1 MPTPPKMVRL
11 EQIIRKHFAKNDPNT
26 RVIVF
31 TSFRDSVHDIVRAL
45 REVTVGGRIDA
56 VGEPKKK
63 AENGQK
69 SLTDMFKNANVGEDN
84 KKPANS
90 NPNHTESRIK
100 VAEFI
105 GQGDTTRGGGGGKGA
120 AGAGHAREPGGQTQQ
135 QQRGVLD
142 AFRNG
147 TLNTLVATSIG
158 EEGLDI
164 PSVDLI
170 VFFDV
175 VDTIRTIQ
183 RMGRTGRARDG
194 NCGSRAGGPRG

>member
-1 MPTPPKMVRL
+1 MRYVKHMLSSMAGNGAHHCRKMVWL
-11 EQIIRKHFAKNDPNT
+11 EPIIRKHFVKNDPNT

-69 SLTDMFKNANVGEDN
+69 SLTDMFKIANVGEDN

-105 GQGDTTRGGGGGKGA
+105 GQGDTTRGGGGGKAKRRKTAEGLAQPGA
-120 AGAGHAREPGGQTQQ
+120 RAGCRADSQGPRTGAGGQ
-135 QQRGVLD
+135 
-142 AFRNG
+142 
-147 TLNTLVATSIG
+147 
-158 EEGLDI
+158 
-164 PSVDLI
+164 
-170 VFFDV
+170 
-175 VDTIRTIQ
+175 
-183 RMGRTGRARDG
+183 
-194 NCGSRAGGPRG
+194 